1 MLDCSKRHPSRVF
14 SLLLL
19 LSLLSLAASANA
31 ADKPA
36 KPASRDGHP
45 IVAGF
50 ERFHAG
56 GADAAKG
63 GRLLL
68 GELNCISCH
77 RPETS
82 QEPRLQRK
90 QAPILDGVGNRVRR
104 SYLRKYLRDPKAIKP
119 GSTMPDLLAGLP
131 EAERGQTIE
140 ALVHFLASTGT
151 LRQGRPDIK
160 SIALGKQL
168 FHQVGCV
175 ACHGTRDNAGNAAKL
190 LSTSVPLGDL
200 RAKYSLLSLAAFLEN
215 PHTVRPSGRM
225 PGILTNQ
232 EAKQVANYLLQG
244 VGFVD
249 AAQNMTY
256 AYYEGTW
263 DHLPDFTKMKPLA
276 TGRAAGF
283 ELSVARR
290 PGDFALRFE
299 GYLPIERAGDYR
311 FHLSS
316 DDGSKLFL
324 DDKLVVA
331 NDGVHAPS
339 TASGVV
345 KLTKG
350 VHKLGASVF
359 NAGGGVELR
368 VDLEGPGMGRQDVT
382 PLVIL
387 TPKGNPK
394 RPVKTVDPKD
404 DDDFAIQPELA
415 TKGREL
421 FTSIGCASCHQLS
434 IDKKSLASSLKASP
448 LAKLASEGGC
458 LAQEPAKGL
467 PRYALSAAQRGA
479 LAAAIKTPTPAARPS
494 HEDVIARTMTTLNC
508 YACHQRDKVGG
519 IEESINSLFA
529 TTQPEMGEEARIPP
543 PLTGVGA
550 KIRPDYLKQIF
561 NQGSRDRPYMLTHMP
576 RFGEANV
583 PGLAEAFDALD
594 KVDPVAKVTF
604 KEPLSRVKAEARTMV
619 GAQSLGC
626 VKCHTFA
633 GHKAE
638 GVQGIDMLLM
648 TRRLKHDWFYRY
660 LLDPQK
666 LRPGTRMPTAWT
678 NGVTVLTDVLGGSTA
693 EQIDAIWI
701 YLQDGGKAALPR
713 GLNKHYIPLIPD
725 KEAIVYRNFL
735 EGSGSRAIGVGYPE
749 KANLAFDANELRLAL
764 LWQGAFIDA
773 ARHWTD
779 RGVGY
784 EPPLGDNPVHLP
796 TGVAFAKLSKDDEA
810 WPAKSAKDLGYKFRG
825 YRTTTDERPT
835 FLYSC
840 GDVRIEDFPN
850 GVASKPNPSIRRT
863 LALTAEQPVDNFWLR
878 AAVADKIE
886 TTKEKGV
893 YRINGEWTMKIDSA
907 TAPRIRKSG
916 GKTELLV
923 PVRFQDGKA
932 RIVQEFVW

>member
-1 MLDCSKRHPSRVF
+1 MRNQMKFRWKKWVKRTRGCSWLSMFDLLTMGTIPAIDFPHRLVFILRCEMRRTSAFVGCAESFCEAHQGGMVSLAEALGTPYDFGYLRRTDYPDMIVLTCRRLPLALKLPAVVFRAENVLMLDCSKRHPSRVF

-175 ACHGTRDNAGNAAKL
+175 ACHGTRDNAGNEAKR

-200 RAKYSLLSLAAFLEN
+200 RAKYSLTSLASFLEN

-368 VDLEGPGMGRQDVT
+368 VDLEGPG
-382 PLVIL
+382 
-387 TPKGNPK
+387 
-394 RPVKTVDPKD
+394 
-404 DDDFAIQPELA
+404 
-415 TKGREL
+415 
-421 FTSIGCASCHQLS
+421 
-434 IDKKSLASSLKASP
+434 
-448 LAKLASEGGC
+448 
-458 LAQEPAKGL
+458 
-467 PRYALSAAQRGA
+467 
-479 LAAAIKTPTPAARPS
+479 
-494 HEDVIARTMTTLNC
+494 
-508 YACHQRDKVGG
+508 
-519 IEESINSLFA
+519 
-529 TTQPEMGEEARIPP
+529 
-543 PLTGVGA
+543 
-550 KIRPDYLKQIF
+550 
-561 NQGSRDRPYMLTHMP
+561 
-576 RFGEANV
+576 
-583 PGLAEAFDALD
+583 
-594 KVDPVAKVTF
+594 
-604 KEPLSRVKAEARTMV
+604 
-619 GAQSLGC
+619 
-626 VKCHTFA
+626 
-633 GHKAE
+633 
-638 GVQGIDMLLM
+638 
-648 TRRLKHDWFYRY
+648 
-660 LLDPQK
+660 
-666 LRPGTRMPTAWT
+666 
-678 NGVTVLTDVLGGSTA
+678 
-693 EQIDAIWI
+693 
-701 YLQDGGKAALPR
+701 
-713 GLNKHYIPLIPD
+713 
-725 KEAIVYRNFL
+725 
-735 EGSGSRAIGVGYPE
+735 
-749 KANLAFDANELRLAL
+749 
-764 LWQGAFIDA
+764 
-773 ARHWTD
+773 
-779 RGVGY
+779 
-784 EPPLGDNPVHLP
+784 
-796 TGVAFAKLSKDDEA
+796 
-810 WPAKSAKDLGYKFRG
+810 
-825 YRTTTDERPT
+825 
-835 FLYSC
+835 
-840 GDVRIEDFPN
+840 
-850 GVASKPNPSIRRT
+850 
-863 LALTAEQPVDNFWLR
+863 
-878 AAVADKIE
+878 
-886 TTKEKGV
+886 
-893 YRINGEWTMKIDSA
+893 
-907 TAPRIRKSG
+907 
-916 GKTELLV
+916 
-923 PVRFQDGKA
+923 
-932 RIVQEFVW
+932 